1 MFDVKSFL
9 KNAYISGY
17 KDGTFSAAY
26 VAEKSVEQLDKG
38 RFIEADVA
46 DIDTAIKAY
55 DEQQNQEIVTVVYTA
70 ETEREEENNG

>member
-1 MFDVKSFL
+1 MFDVKAFL

-26 VAEKSVEQLDKG
+26 IAEKSVEQLDKG
-38 RFIEADVA
+38 RFTEGDVA

-55 DEQQNQEIVTVVYTA
+55 DEQQNQEVKVVYTA
-70 ETEREEENNG
+70 ETESEEENNG

>member
-1 MFDVKSFL
+1 MFDVKTFL

-26 VAEKSVEQLDKG
+26 VAEKAVEQLDKG

-55 DEQQNQEIVTVVYTA
+55 DEEQNQEIEVVYTA
-70 ETEREEENNG
+70 ETESEVVENE